1 LAQAESTLVNAMS
14 AYAKS
19 RVELDRSTGSL
30 LSRYG
35 IVLDEAE
42 SGNVNTLPTVPDVQR
57 QVTESQ

>member
-1 LAQAESTLVNAMS
+1 MRALVNALS

-19 RVELDRSTGSL
+19 RVELDRATGSL

-42 SGNVNTLPTVPDVQR
+42 RGTVQTMPAVPDVQ
-57 QVTESQ
+57 QHSTEEPLGK